1 MNLKLVHCST
11 IQALVSVVTD
21 LEGAVS
27 SVICPEYLDATRSC
41 RLKMEGT
48 SGGPLSRLLER
59 VSGHTLGTHG
69 HRCDVR
75 G

>member
-1 MNLKLVHCST
+1 MNLKQVHCPT
-11 IQALVSVVTD
+11 LQASVSVVTD

-27 SVICPEYLDATRSC
+27 SVICPEYLDATGGC
-41 RLKMEGT
+41 RLKMAGT

-59 VSGHTLGTHG
+59 VSDHTFGTHG

-75 G
+75 A